1 LIIITTVYPFEKR
14 LNRNLGVPQK
24 RMSFRADV
32 EVVVAQIVAN
42 RQHVIAFENLKSKK
56 KYQSLNSV
64 KLQMIFKKI
73 EFTDI

>member
-1 LIIITTVYPFEKR
+1 
-14 LNRNLGVPQK
+14 
-24 RMSFRADV
+24 MSFRADV

-64 KLQMIFKKI
+64 KLQMIFKKLNSLI
-73 EFTDI
+73 FKW